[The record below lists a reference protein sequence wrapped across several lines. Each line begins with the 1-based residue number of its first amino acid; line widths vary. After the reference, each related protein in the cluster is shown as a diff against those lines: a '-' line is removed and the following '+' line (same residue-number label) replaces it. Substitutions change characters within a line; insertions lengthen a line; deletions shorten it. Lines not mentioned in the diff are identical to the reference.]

1 MLTNSSS
8 RFNCGSP
15 KISHHLP
22 LSRPSLGVAIFHWP
36 LPAIS
41 LKATGAG
48 GVTGCWYCGPIL
60 QPDQRREARIEIFPA
75 NFQCRVINRRSPP
88 LRREQ
93 ENRDGAGSSASASAN
108 ACAAGRNK
116 DKSPAW

>member
-8 RFNCGSP
+8 RFSSGLP

-22 LSRPSLGVAIFHWP
+22 LSRPSLGVAIFHWS

-48 GVTGCWYCGPIL
+48 GAAGRWYCGPIL
-60 QPDQRREARIEIFPA
+60 QPDQRREARTGIL
-75 NFQCRVINRRSPP
+75 QTRVINRRSPQP
-88 LRREQ
+88 RPEQ
-93 ENRDGAGSSASASAN
+93 ENRGGAGNSASAS
-108 ACAAGRNK
+108 GK
-116 DKSPAW
+116 